1 MIKNCTIITLIIF
14 LSCSLYEDT
23 EQPDIYF
30 QINDFDMLPMG
41 RTISDMMMGPNNNF
55 LYLCDYNNNSMIKI
69 STQGTMKILSEL
81 VVGSHPIAM
90 DISPDKSHIAV
101 AMEGESN
108 VYLISLE
115 DFTISTII
123 SVSLM
128 NMNDI
133 VYVNS
138 NQLLLSSTTDPTVIT
153 YDIDSD
159 TESSQSILNGELL
172 IDQED
177 SIAYVA
183 SSSSIKKYHISNN
196 QASLSPYV
204 ADPFGFS
211 ATINHFIINDD
222 ILYVCLNSKEDSESI
237 RSIYSYNANTLTFAG
252 KYQVGSPGLGVV
264 VDTNNERIFIAPQD
278 ADENGVFIIEF
289 DAQTKLEKNYY
300 LAAGNLKEK
309 CMVIDQTSS
318 YIYILVNTPGD
329 NDSFEPYND
338 YPFDLQ
344 RIEIYN

>member
-1 MIKNCTIITLIIF
+1 MIKNCTIISLIIF

-69 STQGTMKILSEL
+69 SAQGTMKIIDEL

-133 VYVNS
+133 VFVNS
-138 NQLLLSSTTDPTVIT
+138 NRLLLSSTTDPTVIT
-153 YDIDSD
+153 YDIDSE
-159 TESSQSILNGELL
+159 TELSQSILNGELL
-172 IDQED
+172 VDQED

-222 ILYVCLNSKEDSESI
+222 ILYVCLNNKEDSESI
-237 RSIYSYNANTLTFAG
+237 RSIYSYNASTLTFAG

>member
-1 MIKNCTIITLIIF
+1 MIKNCTIISLIIF

-69 STQGTMKILSEL
+69 STQGAMKIMNEL
-81 VVGSHPIAM
+81 VVGSHPVAM

-108 VYLISLE
+108 VYLISME

-138 NQLLLSSTTDPTVIT
+138 NRLLLSSTTDPTVIT
-153 YDIDSD
+153 YDIDSE
-159 TESSQSILNGELL
+159 TELSQSILNGELL

-177 SIAYVA
+177 TIAYVA

-222 ILYVCLNSKEDSESI
+222 ILYVCLNNKEDSESI
-237 RSIYSYNANTLTFAG
+237 RSIYSYNASTLTFAG

-329 NDSFEPYND
+329 NDSFEPYNN

>member
-1 MIKNCTIITLIIF
+1 MIKNCSIISLIIF

-30 QINDFDMLPMG
+30 QINDFDMLRIG

-55 LYLCDYNNNSMIKI
+55 LNLCDYKNNSMNKI

-222 ILYVCLNSKEDSESI
+222 ILYVCLNNKEDSESI

>member
-1 MIKNCTIITLIIF
+1 MIKNCTIISLIIF

-30 QINDFDMLPMG
+30 QINDFDMLRMG

-69 STQGTMKILSEL
+69 SAQGTMKIIDEL

-133 VYVNS
+133 VFVNS
-138 NQLLLSSTTDPTVIT
+138 NRLLLSSTTDPTVIT
-153 YDIDSD
+153 YDINSE
-159 TESSQSILNGELL
+159 TEISQSILNGELL

-222 ILYVCLNSKEDSESI
+222 ILYVCLNNKEDSESI